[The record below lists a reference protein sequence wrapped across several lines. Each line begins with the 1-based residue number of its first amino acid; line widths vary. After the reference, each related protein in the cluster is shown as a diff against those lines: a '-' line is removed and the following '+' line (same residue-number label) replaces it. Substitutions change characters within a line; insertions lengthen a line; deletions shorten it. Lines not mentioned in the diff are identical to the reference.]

1 VNGFHQGSAFG
12 GQEPEQHPE
21 AQVAAAGF
29 GSLAVFPVEVDSF
42 LSFDG

>member
-1 VNGFHQGSAFG
+1 MNGFHQGSAFG

-21 AQVAAAGF
+21 EQAAAAGF
-29 GSLAVFPVEVDSF
+29 GSIAGFPVEVASF